1 MNKLKFTFLLA
12 VSLLSVFAQAK
23 DVDYSVLAPEDFMNM
38 ARYRMTLQNSFADLY
53 GQVTH
58 LRRNQGG
65 AVYYPVHFTVKF
77 GSMIQ
82 ARITVNNHEV
92 HQLQKDH
99 RSAFKNV
106 TSNVPANTP
115 SILSSVG
122 FKVEDLTMDFLDYKV
137 TREYPAET
145 VKTVQCR
152 VLLLSNPANG
162 EQVKVW
168 ISKEYLFPL
177 KAEFFA
183 KGSDLNGKPERTLEI
198 TGFEK
203 VNDYYVA
210 TEISLFSSQ
219 YRTRI
224 AFGNCKVYKADS
236 PEAKAAFSK

>member
-1 MNKLKFTFLLA
+1 MNKMKFAFLLA
-12 VSLLSVFAQAK
+12 VSLLSVLVQAK
-23 DVDYSVLAPEDFMNM
+23 DVDYSILEPADFMRM
-38 ARYRMTLQNSFADLY
+38 ARYRMTLQDSFADLY

-82 ARITVNNHEV
+82 ARIVVNNQEV
-92 HQLQKDH
+92 HQLQKDY
-99 RSAFKNV
+99 RTAYKNV
-106 TSNVPANTP
+106 SSNVAANSE
-115 SILSSVG
+115 SILSKVG
-122 FKVEDLTMDFLDYKV
+122 FKVEDLTMDFLDYQV
-137 TREYPAET
+137 TNEYLAET

-152 VLLLSNPANG
+152 VLLLNNPANG

-183 KGSDLNGKPERTLEI
+183 KGSSLLGKPERTLEI
-198 TGFEK
+198 TGFDK

-210 TEISLFSSQ
+210 TEISLFSRQ

-224 AFGNCKVYKADS
+224 AFSNCKVYKADS
-236 PEAKAAFSK
+236 PEAKAVFGK